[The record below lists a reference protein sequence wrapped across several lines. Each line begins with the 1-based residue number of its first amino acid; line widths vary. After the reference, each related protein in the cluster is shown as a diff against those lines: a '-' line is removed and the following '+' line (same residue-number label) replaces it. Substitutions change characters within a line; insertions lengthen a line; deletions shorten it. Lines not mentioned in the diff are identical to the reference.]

1 MRTSTLLACLL
12 LLFSLTTPAQ
22 QQAPSGQSN
31 PNGLPSGSAAAVTVV
46 GCVNSINGYF
56 TLGTRRGDLYRLKGD
71 HDSLLSYNGKEVA
84 VSGTVK
90 ASEQGR
96 TLEIGKMKK
105 VSENCQY

>member
-12 LLFSLTTPAQ
+12 LLFSLTTLA
-22 QQAPSGQSN
+22 QQAPSSQSN
-31 PNGLPSGSAAAVTVV
+31 PNAPSAGSAAAVTVV

-96 TLEIGKMKK
+96 TLEIVKMKK
-105 VSENCQY
+105 VSEDCQY

>member
-1 MRTSTLLACLL
+1 MRTWILLACLL
-12 LLFSLTTPAQ
+12 LFSVTTLA

-31 PNGLPSGSAAAVTVV
+31 PNGSSAGSAAAVTVV

-56 TLGTRRGDLYRLKGD
+56 TLGTRGGDLYRLKGD

-96 TLEIGKMKK
+96 TLEIAKMKK